1 MGPIGLIKRWGR
13 RIRYQICHAFTSQPL
28 SLVLLGFRNHPNLQS
43 WIWLSR
49 GEDRPLTGVRGDR
62 EDLAVGS
69 EEYLWCVARIQFKL
83 YLGKHGIK
91 GK

>member
-62 EDLAVGS
+62 EESWQLAVGS
-69 EEYLWCVARIQFKL
+69 EER
-83 YLGKHGIK
+83 
-91 GK
+91 